1 MAVTYSLKGD
11 LARIAAQGKYEYDE
25 ARSRIMDALTDPR
38 SPTPVAMLVD
48 ISQSESRRTPDE
60 LRELADLFGAHR
72 EKLGGH
78 VAFVAAEPLQYGLAR
93 MLEIFSDSRAVT
105 VRVFNDDD
113 EALAWLRQPGTGNS
127 E

>member
-1 MAVTYSLKGD
+1 MKGD

-38 SPTPVAMLVD
+38 SPTPLAMLVD

-113 EALAWLRQPGTGNS
+113 EALAWLRQSGTGNS